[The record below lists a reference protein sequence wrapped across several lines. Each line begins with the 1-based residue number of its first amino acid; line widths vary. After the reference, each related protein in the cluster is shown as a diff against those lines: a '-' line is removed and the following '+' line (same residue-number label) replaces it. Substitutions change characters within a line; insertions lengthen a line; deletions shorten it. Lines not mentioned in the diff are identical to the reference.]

1 MLCPIS
7 NRQYNLNFNANLKSP
22 KLRFSSE
29 DFFIKIRGYG
39 RNKNWADEIVK
50 TADEAV
56 KNIRKKQDFETVLK
70 KIVKGVAKANKF
82 PLDLNKRERTGVLR
96 IKRDGWDYNKEYASH
111 ILVTNYEKKGD
122 PKYKSYRDRFDYIMM
137 HPLERPYDD
146 ISLTVPACDN
156 DGIKYLR
163 HGNFHVLNDVFTRLE
178 NIYNSILDNFKG
190 EKVND
195 DDMYII
201 NDKVAEMRWILAHA
215 TPWER
220 GSDAISNV
228 LMRSILKAFGI
239 KAYPSAKGVSFDLEA
254 YCTNL
259 EDYKKKF
266 QNYFSLPTTVAK

>member
-1 MLCPIS
+1 MLSSVS
-7 NRQYNLNFNANLKSP
+7 NFQYNPNFNANLKSP
-22 KLRFSSE
+22 KLKFSSD

-39 RNKNWADEIVK
+39 RNRSWADEIVK

-70 KIVKGVAKANKF
+70 KIVNGVARANKF

-96 IKRDGWDYNKEYASH
+96 TQRSGWDYRDDYDTYA
-111 ILVTNYEKKGD
+111 LVTNYEKKGD
-122 PKYKSYRDRFDYIMM
+122 PKYKSYIDRFDYVMM

-146 ISLTVPACDN
+146 ISLTVPTCDN
-156 DGIKYLR
+156 DGIKYLC
-163 HGNFHVLNDVFTRLE
+163 HGKFHVINEVFARLE
-178 NIYNSILDNFKG
+178 NIYNFLINNFKG
-190 EKVND
+190 EKVD
-195 DDMYII
+195 EDDMSII

-239 KAYPSAKGVSFDLEA
+239 KAYSSARGVSFDLEA

-259 EDYKKKF
+259 KDYKKNF